1 MIGSVGVILA
11 AASMQVVPA
20 CSWDRPGANPYMG
33 DVPSAVERYTDIPA
47 ATRAK
52 LRAKM
57 QRRQY
62 DDVATITRDGIE
74 SATTTY
80 SNLRDMHFGGNRL
93 CSTVTT
99 TKWTPSMQERGLVYC
114 ADGHCVIVP
123 TVCRNVSRIDA
134 TPRPP
139 AKPPA
144 DSPAPG
150 AESTPV
156 QPPTLAEATPAAPGS
171 FNDLQGPITGPHEA
185 PPGPEPAPSGGP
197 FVHYVLVPLPPVMG
211 GGGSP
216 PVAPPI
222 HTVEPPPTIT
232 PVTPPIPEPSVLA
245 LIAAGLGLIIYR
257 RYRV

>member
-11 AASMQVVPA
+11 AASMQIVPA

-33 DVPSAVERYTDIPA
+33 DVPAAVERYRDIPA

-62 DDVATITRDGIE
+62 DDVATIARDGIE
-74 SATTTY
+74 SKSATYT
-80 SNLRDMHFGGNRL
+80 NLRDMHFGGNRL
-93 CSTVTT
+93 CRTVTT
-99 TKWTPSMQERGLVYC
+99 AKWTPAMQERGLVYC
-114 ADGHCVIVP
+114 ADDHCVIVP
-123 TVCRNVSRIDA
+123 TVCRNVSRVDA

-144 DSPAPG
+144 DTPAPG
-150 AESTPV
+150 ADSGPV

-171 FNDLQGPITGPHEA
+171 FNDLQGPVLGPPEA
-185 PPGPEPAPSGGP
+185 PPAPELGPGGGP
-197 FVHYVLVPLPPVMG
+197 FVHYVPVPLPLVI

-216 PVAPPI
+216 PLI
-222 HTVEPPPTIT
+222 HTVEPPPSVI
-232 PVTPPIPEPSVLA
+232 PVPPAPIPEPSILA
-245 LIAAGLGLIIYR
+245 LLAAGLGLIVYR
-257 RYRV
+257 RWR